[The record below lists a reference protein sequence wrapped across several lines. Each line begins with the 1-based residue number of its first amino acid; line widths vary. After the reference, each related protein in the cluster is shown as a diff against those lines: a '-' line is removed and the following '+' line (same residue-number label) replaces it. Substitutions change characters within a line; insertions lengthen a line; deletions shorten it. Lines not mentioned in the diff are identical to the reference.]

1 MSDLKASNTSE
12 TLQPKLN
19 VKLPPTAEA
28 VLEAAIPE
36 SQGDID
42 RETSK
47 IRLQTE
53 KLKLKRELLE
63 LEKLT
68 DDIEKIRE
76 EKSNLAY
83 AHDTVEDS
91 IKYQKESMRANQEAC
106 THKKGG
112 EATQL
117 LGGAPS
123 MGDNAN
129 NYALLTHTFT
139 SGVIF
144 RMCMRCGRTW
154 FPKDPDYNWA
164 MRLPSK
170 IARQQD
176 LRLQD
181 LQNIRN
187 EFEWF
192 QKLNIDHLTIRVINS
207 ILTVPPVT
215 KFRSRRIGE
224 RT

>member
-28 VLEAAIPE
+28 VLKAAIPE

-170 IARQQD
+170 NSPSTGSPSPGLTKHPERVRMVSEIEHRP
-176 LRLQD
+176 
-181 LQNIRN
+181 
-187 EFEWF
+187 
-192 QKLNIDHLTIRVINS
+192 LNNQSDKFNS
-207 ILTVPPVT
+207 DGPA
-215 KFRSRRIGE
+215 GY
-224 RT
+224 